1 MTWPY
6 ATPGIPDELFER
18 AEGVPMTKAEVRSV
32 ALSKLRLRRGGVL
45 VDVGCGTGSVSVE
58 AALIMGEGSRVYA
71 VDYDEEALM
80 LTKRNA
86 EKFGVADRVVL
97 VRGKAPEVLAELPK
111 ADRYF
116 VGGGGLELPAII
128 KAAVERMEKG
138 IIVADV
144 VTLESLK
151 AAVEALGEL
160 GLDYEVTQIF
170 VARGQRKGRYTVMT
184 ALNPVYI
191 ITAYA

>member
-1 MTWPY
+1 
-6 ATPGIPDELFER
+6 
-18 AEGVPMTKAEVRSV
+18 
-32 ALSKLRLRRGGVL
+32 
-45 VDVGCGTGSVSVE
+45 
-58 AALIMGEGSRVYA
+58 
-71 VDYDEEALM
+71 
-80 LTKRNA
+80 
-86 EKFGVADRVVL
+86 
-97 VRGKAPEVLAELPK
+97 
-111 ADRYF
+111 
-116 VGGGGLELPAII
+116 
-128 KAAVERMEKG
+128 MEKG

>member
-6 ATPGIPDELFER
+6 VTPGIPDELFER
-18 AEGVPMTKAEVRSV
+18 AEGVPMTKAEVRAV

-45 VDVGCGTGSVSVE
+45 VDVGCGTGSMSVE

-80 LTKRNA
+80 LTRRNA

-97 VRGKAPEVLAELPK
+97 VRGKAPEALAEVPK

-116 VGGGGLELPAII
+116 IGGGGLELPATI

-138 IIVADV
+138 VIVADV

-160 GLDYEVTQIF
+160 GLEYEVTQIF
-170 VARGQRKGRYTVMT
+170 VARGQRRGRYTVMT